1 MIEKNTTIP
10 VKITKDFTTVSD
22 NQTSVLFEVVQGENK
37 MEEFNTKLGSFLLD
51 GISPAPRGVPHMD
64 LTFEIDADEILNV
77 TAIDKASGHEK
88 SITITSANKM
98 SDEEIEQKK
107 QEAEANAKE
116 NERRLKL
123 AD

>member
-1 MIEKNTTIP
+1 M
-10 VKITKDFTTVSD
+10 
-22 NQTSVLFEVVQGENK
+22 QGENK

-77 TAIDKASGHEK
+77 TAIDKASGNEK